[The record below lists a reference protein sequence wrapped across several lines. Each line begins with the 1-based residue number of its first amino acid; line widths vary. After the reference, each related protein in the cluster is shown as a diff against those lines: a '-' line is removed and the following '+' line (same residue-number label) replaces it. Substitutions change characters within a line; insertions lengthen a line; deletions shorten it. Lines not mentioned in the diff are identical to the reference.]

1 VALRPFS
8 FFAVRQFVVLAQSGP
23 PLDWSRWCPG
33 IICIETVPGARAP
46 WGRFFLR
53 WQNWAGSGASG
64 CSAFIIATPQPHP
77 GRVGASASKKHPAAL
92 DGVKFREEAAMG
104 EITPAPQDGPCRDSA
119 GRSCEPANKTI
130 ALRLTLT

>member
-1 VALRPFS
+1 LGPFLFAL
-8 FFAVRQFVVLAQSGP
+8 AK
-23 PLDWSRWCPG
+23 
-33 IICIETVPGARAP
+33 
-46 WGRFFLR
+46 
-53 WQNWAGSGASG
+53 WAGSGASG
-64 CSAFIIATPQPHP
+64 YSAFIFC
-77 GRVGASASKKHPAAL
+77 ASASKKHPAAL